1 MLEQLPSLLSAVVSD
16 EFTLFTLPWGT
27 VSGFTAG
34 AALLQLM
41 RRRTEAARDILL
53 EEVRAGE
60 KGLPPTQI
68 DEAVA
73 ITWRYFQAAQVG
85 TARLNLRLMA
95 NVIASKGRLSNLVAD
110 EFLHDADMIASLRR
124 EEIMLLAKLHHAWAS
139 DWLQQNEPGMQP
151 EVAIRWTTAQLV
163 PSVFRDRQS
172 LEATAGA
179 TVRTGLLKV
188 MPAIGAS
195 TFEPTPLLTRLVS
208 LASLEAAIEKEA
220 VVA

>member
-16 EFTLFTLPWGT
+16 GFALFTLPWGT
-27 VSGFTAG
+27 VGGFAAG
-34 AALLQLM
+34 AALSQIM
-41 RRRTEAARDILL
+41 RRRAEAARDILL
-53 EEVRAGE
+53 EAIRAGE

-73 ITWRYFQAAQVG
+73 IILRYFQAAQVG
-85 TARLNLRLMA
+85 TAHLNLRLMA
-95 NVIASKGRLSNLVAD
+95 DVIASKGRLGNLVAD

-139 DWLQQNEPGMQP
+139 EWLQKTKPEMQP
-151 EVAIRWTTAQLV
+151 EAAIRWATAQLV

-179 TVRTGLLKV
+179 TTRTGLLKV
-188 MPAIGAS
+188 MPAIGAN
-195 TFEPTPLLTRLVS
+195 TYAPTPLLTRLVL
-208 LASLEAAIEKEA
+208 LASLEAAIAKEF
-220 VVA
+220 V